1 MKKFPD
7 YLFILLIAFPA
18 IIISC
23 ASIMASSLDDPNGC
37 TVSPD
42 NQGCKLNRPI
52 DFEREAKKNNFVKQN
67 SYYSLKFYKYY

>member
-1 MKKFPD
+1 MKNFPNC
-7 YLFILLIAFPA
+7 LFILLIAFPA
-18 IIISC
+18 IIISY

-52 DFEREAKKNNFVKQN
+52 DFERQAKKHNYLSQK
-67 SYYSLKFYKYY
+67 SYYSLKFYKY